1 MSVCRMGK
9 VPMCVE
15 ERRQSIP
22 LDVDDKQKTLPMCV
36 EPIRRGGRGL
46 PAISGIVDTPG
57 DLPDAAEHWLENW
70 LVKDATDIYGTE
82 MALFSARAVSGDQKA
97 WEYIGSIK
105 GDQGLPAIS
114 GVVKFGFDLPTPASN
129 YDGQN
134 WLVQDDFTRL
144 MVLYRSENGEWVDI
158 GSIRGANG
166 TPGTNGENGV
176 TFYPNV
182 NEYGVISWTND
193 GEKENPQP
201 RNIAGKDG
209 SGIQIFGTYNELP
222 NAFNHPEISS
232 AIVCRG
238 APEPYYLYENTGFGW
253 FGRGSLKGDRGDMP
267 FWFGTRAEYN
277 ALQTLDP
284 DVCYCIEEGT

>member
-1 MSVCRMGK
+1 MSVCRMGE

-36 EPIRRGGRGL
+36 EPMRRGGRGL
-46 PAISGIVDTPG
+46 PAISGIVDTPA
-57 DLPDAAEHWLENW
+57 DLPNAEEHWLENW
-70 LVKDATDIYGTE
+70 LVKDAADVYNSE
-82 MALFSARAVSGDQKA
+82 MALFSARVVSDGQKA
-97 WEYIGSIK
+97 WVYIGSIK
-105 GDQGLPAIS
+105 GEP
-114 GVVKFGFDLPTPASN
+114 
-129 YDGQN
+129 
-134 WLVQDDFTRL
+134 
-144 MVLYRSENGEWVDI
+144 
-158 GSIRGANG
+158 
-166 TPGTNGENGV
+166 GV

-193 GEKENPQP
+193 GGKENPQP
-201 RNIAGKDG
+201 RNITGKDG
-209 SGIQIFGTYNELP
+209 AGIQIFGTYNELP
-222 NAFNHPEISS
+222 NALYHPEIAA

-238 APEPYYLYENTGFGW
+238 DPEPYYLYENTGSEW

>member
-1 MSVCRMGK
+1 MSVCRMGE

-22 LDVDDKQKTLPMCV
+22 LDVDDKQKTLPICV
-36 EPIRRGGRGL
+36 EPMRRGARGL
-46 PAISGIVDTPG
+46 PAISGIVDTPA

-82 MALFSARAVSGDQKA
+82 MALFSARAVSGDQKS

-105 GDQGLPAIS
+105 
-114 GVVKFGFDLPTPASN
+114 
-129 YDGQN
+129 
-134 WLVQDDFTRL
+134 
-144 MVLYRSENGEWVDI
+144 
-158 GSIRGANG
+158 
-166 TPGTNGENGV
+166 GENGV

-182 NEYGVISWTND
+182 NEYGVLSWTND

-201 RNIAGKDG
+201 RNITGKDG
-209 SGIQIFGTYNELP
+209 PGIQIFGTYNELP

-232 AIVCRG
+232 AIVCTG
-238 APEPYYLYENTGFGW
+238 APKPYYLYENTGFGW

-277 ALQTLDP
+277 ALSEIDP